1 MLIDYL
7 QNKQHKLME
16 QLNNFYTSN
25 GIHVYVDSPLN
36 NEELDLEKI
45 ISKVES
51 VMPSHLLSEVEMVI
65 VGWFDE
71 FEERKINAFYK
82 DGTLHVSNIQ
92 DNAEDMYDDIIHE
105 IAHSLE
111 SPLGYSIYGDE
122 KIKNEFLKKRRTLHS
137 VLWEHGFKAPLSFF
151 IDPEYDKE
159 FDMFLYEKIGYNK
172 LSPLTMGLFLS
183 PYAATSL
190 REYLA
195 TGFAEFYLDSN
206 HNFFKKVSP
215 ELYKKILLI
224 QDPEKLDNTEI

>member
-36 NEELDLEKI
+36 NEELDLEEI

-92 DNAEDMYDDIIHE
+92 DDAEDMYDDIIHE
-105 IAHSLE
+105 IAHSIE
-111 SPLGYSIYGDE
+111 EPYGYEIYGDK
-122 KIKNEFLKKRRTLHS
+122 KIENEFLKKRKFLHD
-137 VLWEHGFKAPLSFF
+137 VLWKMGHKIPLSVFL
-151 IDPEYDKE
+151 DTEYNEDL
-159 FDMFLYEKIGYNK
+159 DLFLYEKIGYDK
-172 LSPLTMGLFLS
+172 LSSIVEGIFLS
-183 PYAATSL
+183 AYAPTSL
-190 REYLA
+190 REYCA
-195 TGFAEFYLDSN
+195 TGFTEYYLDSN
-206 HNFFKKVSP
+206 HEYLKKISP
-215 ELYKKILLI
+215 ELYKKLSLL
-224 QDPEKLDNTEI
+224 QKPEKLDNSM